1 MHSIDPALLTIALT
15 VAAGMLAQVLGH
27 RLRVPAIVPLLVL
40 GVALGPSG
48 LGLIRPGALGA
59 GLAVIVKLCVA
70 VILFDGALNLRI
82 SDLRRAMHE
91 VRNLV
96 TIGVLVSW
104 VGATLAA
111 WLIAGLSLAVSIVF
125 GALMTVT
132 GPTVVQPLLRRVSI
146 PRRVRTVLEGE
157 AILNDPVGAVLA
169 VAVVDVVLGLAGVHP
184 IGLLSGAWGYV
195 GRLLVGLL
203 AGGVGGLALSWVLR
217 RRGLVPAELVNLV
230 ALAFVWAAFTAAEWV
245 QSEAGIMAAVV
256 MGLTMQ
262 RGTLPEE
269 RRLRRFKE
277 QLTVLGISIL
287 FVLLAAALPLGIVRA
302 EGWRGVLT
310 VLALIFVVRPLCVL
324 ASLRASPL
332 SWRERLFVMWI
343 SPRGI
348 VAASVASLFAVVLGE
363 AGFAEGPRVLALT
376 FMAIAITVTLQG
388 LTASLVARLL
398 GLRSLAHRA
407 VIVIGAGPLG
417 RGLAEVLQRHGRTV
431 TLVDRNPVMVTSARE
446 DGLEAR
452 EGNALDEDV
461 LAEIGA
467 DEAATVVAVTTNS
480 EVNALATHLAHDVFG
495 VERTFPVLGHPS
507 LGASPR
513 LLEHVG
519 GRIAFGR
526 PIDVREWESSL
537 AEGTAQFVSYR
548 VRPGDATLA
557 SQLPESVVPVVRV
570 RGETAEVVNAD
581 LGWQAGDELVLLSRL
596 PDELTAAVIDAAR
609 AAVPGHDGP
618 TDAALPLPEGSAT
631 APLSDTATAV
641 AAPPAA
647 RPNVE

>member
-1 MHSIDPALLTIALT
+1 VHSVDPALLTIALA

-27 RLRVPAIVPLLVL
+27 RLRIPAIVPLLVL

-48 LGLIRPGALGA
+48 LGVIRPASLGG
-59 GLAVIVKLCVA
+59 GLSVIVKLCVA
-70 VILFDGALNLRI
+70 VILFDGALNLRV
-82 SDLRRAMHE
+82 SDLRQAITE

-104 VGATLAA
+104 AGATLAA
-111 WLIAGLSLAVSIVF
+111 WKIAGLSLSVAIVF

-157 AILNDPVGAVLA
+157 AILIDPVGAVLA

-184 IGLLSGAWGYV
+184 IGVVSGAWGYV
-195 GRLLVGLL
+195 GRLLVGLVI
-203 AGGVGGLALSWVLR
+203 GGVGGLALSWVLR

-230 ALAFVWAAFTAAEWV
+230 SLAFVWAAFAAAEWA

-256 MGLTMQ
+256 MGLAMQ
-262 RGTLPEE
+262 RNTLPEE

-310 VLALIFVVRPLCVL
+310 VLVLIFVVRPLCVL
-324 ASLRASPL
+324 ASLRGSQL

-348 VAASVASLFAVVLGE
+348 VAASVASLFAVVLDE
-363 AGFAEGPRVLALT
+363 AGFVEGTRVLALT
-376 FMAIAITVTLQG
+376 FMAIAITVAAQG
-388 LTASLVARLL
+388 LTAALVARLL
-398 GLRSLAHRA
+398 GLRNLAHQS
-407 VIVIGAGPLG
+407 VIVIGAGALA
-417 RGLAEVLQRHGRTV
+417 RGLGEALRRHGRAV
-431 TLVDRNPVMVTSARE
+431 TLVDRNPAMVASARE
-446 DGLEAR
+446 AGLEAR
-452 EGNALDEDV
+452 EGNGLDEEL

-507 LGASPR
+507 LGAGPR

-526 PIDVREWESSL
+526 PIDVRAWESSL
-537 AEGTAQFVSYR
+537 AEGTAQFVSYQ
-548 VRPGDATLA
+548 VKPGGATRA
-557 SQLPESVVPVVRV
+557 SQLPDAVVPLVRIH
-570 RGETAEVVNAD
+570 GESAEVVNAD
-581 LGWQAGDELVLLSRL
+581 LTWQAGDELILLTRL
-596 PDELTAAVIDAAR
+596 PQGLTASMI
-609 AAVPGHDGP
+609 
-618 TDAALPLPEGSAT
+618 
-631 APLSDTATAV
+631 DTATA
-641 AAPPAA
+641 AAATAGRDGAHP
-647 RPNVE
+647 